1 MRRKSVWVVGAALT
15 FGMTVG
21 TAMAQDAYS
30 SLYGGGTFGSSAK
43 VQLSYEVAKQPDTLY
58 LFRVLNPD
66 KLLTLGGPKDFK
78 DTAQLDLKR
87 VKSVQV
93 GGVQKYGTV
102 NLGTL
107 ERGLYLAQLG
117 KSKSAK
123 AVLVLVTDLGLVVKY
138 DGDDMLTYT
147 ADTLSGKPIPAK
159 VFLLEKGKILS
170 EVGSNAKGLS
180 SFKTDKGGKDNVY
193 VAARAGDQWVFS
205 SSYVS
210 DWNREKNHIYLQSD
224 RPVYRP
230 GDTVK
235 FKGTARAAL
244 GLAPL
249 TGKKV
254 HLTLKAPDDSELYS
268 ADLLTD
274 AYGSY
279 SSEFKLPL
287 DVRLGQFAI
296 VTELDSET
304 AQGSFEVQEYVKPEY
319 SVTVTPEKQVAV
331 QGGKLSFT
339 IKAEYL
345 FGGGVAGGQVSYS
358 VVKNRLYNSYWES
371 DYSFYPNPYTYD
383 ADDTIVL
390 RAEGQLSAK
399 GELVVTIPLERDKTN
414 ADDYSLTLQANVT
427 DEARRE
433 VSSSASVYAYRSAV
447 VMNVS
452 SGRYSLPVGETANL
466 AVTAA
471 DLEGQPVNT
480 PFTLEVRREY
490 WLRGRG
496 QQSVRVAMLEGKTDA
511 KGDAKL
517 SYTPKEQGDFHFIV
531 RAKDAAGNP
540 TESSDYVWAY
550 DGSPWYYDYQSV
562 TVNSD
567 KPEYAV
573 GDTATLTIDSPIENG
588 YALITLEGIGLG
600 KAEVVPIKGS
610 TLTYKVKVT
619 DAMRPNQ
626 TVGVTL
632 LGKGQYYTDTTT
644 LVVPPKEKFLDFKLS
659 SDKEVYKPGETATYT
674 VKLTDS
680 SGKGVQAQVSLGL
693 VDEGIYLVR
702 EDTTPDIRGFFYAWR
717 GNVVGTQTAGDY
729 YFGQAAPAPGSALSA
744 RAPMSEAVFAQ
755 GKGDAAAKVRSD
767 FQDTALWMPSVE
779 TDANGV
785 AQIKVKLPDN
795 LTTWRL
801 TARAITKK
809 DLVGQDTYKI
819 KTTLPVIA
827 RLATP
832 RFLVRTDSANLR
844 VIGQSNLDKPA
855 AFTLKLE
862 TDSLLKV
869 SGSLSSSK
877 NVNAGG
883 RVSADFTV
891 KAAQIGSSVLKAS
904 TLSKTNSD
912 ALERSIPIQPRGIRS
927 DLGWAGQNS
936 SKWTFTL
943 PEKTAMSSVK
953 GKLFLTP
960 SLVAAVSPALRYLA
974 GYPYGCTEQTL
985 SRFVPSLLARRVGG
999 GLADLPEEVAANL
1012 DNYVQDG
1019 FKRLY
1024 AFQHEDGGW
1033 GFWENDSSSAFNSAN
1048 VLSGL
1053 LEAKVAGYP
1062 VRQDALENGV
1072 KYLQSVIRGKKTV
1085 GNADAKAYA
1094 LYALARAGYGVT
1106 GLSDVLL
1113 ETDVTPYGLS
1123 LGALAYQ
1130 AAGMPDK
1137 AKTVLERLVGAVTER
1152 QQGAYWES
1160 KAQKYAWNDDRVE
1173 TTAYALEALLRS
1185 NPDHPLIPK
1194 IVNWLLL
1201 QRKGDQWVSTKDTAA
1216 VVRAALLL
1224 SQVKAENTLK
1234 VTVKATLNGQEV
1246 ASQALEGQTRKG
1258 FEFDLSGYKVGQ
1270 NVLEL
1275 SVNGTGTLYSSANTQ
1290 YVSEDDYLRSQSN
1303 GIRVAR
1309 TYQSLTPV
1317 YDEKNKRY
1325 EYQKGAITGPV
1336 KSGDLVLVTLAVTP
1350 DKGKNLRYLLVNDP
1364 IPAGYS
1370 VVEDDSAI
1378 RIKGDKP
1385 RYGYDYYGWN
1395 YWYDGREIRD
1405 NRVEFYFSYLSSPA
1419 VYTYLMRAE
1428 TGGQYT
1434 ALPTQA
1440 FLMYEPEV
1448 RGVGTARRLE
1458 VSDKEK

>member
-1 MRRKSVWVVGAALT
+1 
-15 FGMTVG
+15 
-21 TAMAQDAYS
+21 MAQEYS
-30 SLYGGGTFGSSAK
+30 SLYGGGTFGSSQK
-43 VQLSYEVAKQPDTLY
+43 VELSYEVAKQPDTLY
-58 LFRVLNPD
+58 VYQVLNPSA
-66 KLLTLGGPKDFK
+66 LLALGGPQNFK
-78 DTAQLDLKR
+78 NTSQLELKR
-87 VKSVQV
+87 VKSLQV
-93 GGVQKYGTV
+93 GGVRKYGSV
-102 NLGTL
+102 NLGVL

-117 KSKSAK
+117 KNKTAK

-147 ADTLSGKPIPAK
+147 ADTRTGKPIPTR
-159 VFLLEKGKILS
+159 VFLLEKGKTLS
-170 EVGSNAKGLS
+170 EVGSSKAGLAS
-180 SFKTDKGGKDNVY
+180 LKTDKGGKENVY

-210 DWNREKNHIYLQSD
+210 DWNREKSRIYLQTD

-230 GDTVK
+230 GDTVL

-249 TGKKV
+249 AGKKV
-254 HLTLKAPDDSELYS
+254 VLTLKAPDDSELYS
-268 ADLLTD
+268 AELLTD

-287 DVRLGQFAI
+287 DVRLGGFSI
-296 VTELDSET
+296 VTELEGQS
-304 AQGSFEVQEYVKPEY
+304 ASGSFEVQEYVKPEY
-319 SVTVTPEKQVAV
+319 SVTVTPEKTVAV

-345 FGGGVAGGQVSYS
+345 FGGGVAGGQVNYS
-358 VVKNRLYNSYWES
+358 VVKSRLWRSYWES
-371 DYSFYPNPYTYD
+371 DYSFYPDLSVPDND
-383 ADDTIVL
+383 ESIVL
-390 RAEGQLSAK
+390 RAEGQLNAK
-399 GELVVTIPLERDKTN
+399 GELVVTVPLEKDK
-414 ADDYSLTLQANVT
+414 ADDYQLTLQANVT

-433 VSSSASVYAYRSAV
+433 VSSSASIRAYRSAV
-447 VMNVS
+447 VMEVS
-452 SGRYSLPVGETANL
+452 SGRYSLPVGETATL
-466 AVTAA
+466 EVSSA
-471 DLEGQPVNT
+471 DLQDKPVST

-490 WLRGRG
+490 WVRGFG
-496 QQSVRVAMLEGKTDA
+496 QRSVKVMTLEGKTDA
-511 KGDAKL
+511 KGMAKV
-517 SYTPKEQGDFHFIV
+517 SYKPKEQGDFRFIV
-531 RAKDAAGNP
+531 RAKDGAGNP
-540 TESSDYVWAY
+540 TESSSYLWAY
-550 DGSPWYYDYQSV
+550 DGSPWYYDYQSA
-562 TVNSD
+562 TVNTD
-567 KPEYAV
+567 KPEYKV
-573 GDTATLTIDSPIENG
+573 GDTATLTIDSPVENG
-588 YALITLEGIGLG
+588 YALITLEGVNLG

-619 DAMRPNQ
+619 EAMRPNQ
-626 TVGVTL
+626 SIGVTL
-632 LGKGQYYTDTTT
+632 VGKGQYYTDTAT
-644 LVVPPKEKFLDFKLS
+644 LTVPPKEKFLDFKIS
-659 SDKEVYKPGETATYT
+659 SDKAVYKPGETAVYT

-680 SGKGVQAQVSLGL
+680 SGKPVQAQVSLGL
-693 VDEGIYLVR
+693 VDEGVYLVR
-702 EDTTPDIRGFFYAWR
+702 EDSTPDIRGFFYAWR

-729 YFGQAAPAPGSALSA
+729 YFGEAAPAALEQMA
-744 RAPMSEAVFAQ
+744 RAPMTNAVFAQ
-755 GKGDAAAKVRSD
+755 GKGDAAAKLRSE
-767 FQDTALWMPSVE
+767 FKDTASWTPSIE

-785 AQIKVKLPDN
+785 ARIEIKLPDN

-801 TARAITKK
+801 TARAITLT

-844 VIGQSNLDKPA
+844 VIGQSNLTAPA

-869 SGSLSSSK
+869 DGASSSSK
-877 NVNAGG
+877 NVAPGA
-883 RVSADFTV
+883 RVSTDFTV
-891 KAAQIGSSVLKAS
+891 KATQIGSSTLKAS
-904 TLSKTNSD
+904 VLSKTNSD
-912 ALERSIPIQPRGIRS
+912 ALERKIPIQPRGIGS
-927 DLGWAGQNS
+927 EVGWAGQNS
-936 SKWTFTL
+936 SKWTFNL
-943 PEKTAMSSVK
+943 PEKTALSSVK

-1019 FKRLY
+1019 LKRLY
-1024 AFQHEDGGW
+1024 AFQHDDGGW
-1033 GFWENDSSSAFNSAN
+1033 GFWENDDSSAFNSAN

-1062 VRQDALENGV
+1062 VRNDALERGV
-1072 KYLQSVIRGKKTV
+1072 KYLQSTVRGKKVV

-1094 LYALARAGYGVT
+1094 MYALARANYGVT

-1113 ETDVTPYGLS
+1113 ENDITPYGLA

-1130 AAGMPDK
+1130 SAGMKDK
-1137 AKTVLERLVGAVTER
+1137 ADAALERLIKNVVER

-1160 KAQKYAWNDDRVE
+1160 KAPDYAWNDDRVE
-1173 TTAYALEALLRS
+1173 TTALALEALLKS
-1185 NPDHPLIPK
+1185 DPNHPLIPK

-1201 QRKGDQWVSTKDTAA
+1201 QRKGDRWVSTKDTAA

-1224 SQVKAENTLK
+1224 SQVKAENSLNL
-1234 VTVKATLNGQEV
+1234 TVKATLNGGEV
-1246 ASQALEGQTRKG
+1246 ASQKLEGQSKKG
-1258 FEFDLSGYKVGQ
+1258 FEFDLSGFRVGQ

-1275 SVNGTGTLYSSANTQ
+1275 SVTGTGTLYSSANTQ
-1290 YVSEDDYLRSQSN
+1290 YVSEEDYLRSQSN

-1309 TYQSLTPV
+1309 TYQSLKPV
-1317 YDEKNKRY
+1317 FDAKNKRY
-1325 EYQKGAITGPV
+1325 EYQKEAITGPV

-1350 DKGKNLRYLLVNDP
+1350 DKGKNLRYVLVGDP

-1370 VVEDDSAI
+1370 VLEDDSAI
-1378 RIKGDKP
+1378 RIAGDKP
-1385 RYGYDYYGWN
+1385 RYGYEYYGWN

-1405 NRVEFYFSYLSSPA
+1405 NRVEFYFSYLSKPV

-1458 VSDKEK
+1458 VSDTQK